1 MNVDKAEIGLLTDAL
16 IRMNLLAAGEE
27 VELTALSGGVSSQI
41 VRIVKGSET
50 FCLKRALPK
59 LKVSSEWIAPVERNV
74 AEVAWLRLV
83 NQIIPGCAPKILGE
97 DRRTFSFAMEY
108 LEPETNP
115 VWKDQLM
122 TGHIDSSVASAL
134 AKRLSSIHAA
144 TAGLATL
151 AREFANDRN
160 FYALRLEPYFSR
172 LAFKYPDLADS
183 MRGLIVTTLSE
194 KRALVHGDVSP
205 KNILISHNGPVL
217 LDAECAC
224 YGDPAFDLAFCL
236 NHFLLKSSFR
246 PASLGS
252 LLECFEA
259 MTATYLSNVNWE
271 SASQLEARAARL
283 LPVLLL
289 ARIDGASPVEYI
301 EAPEERNRIRN
312 FAIPMITRPPE
323 RLATLCDEWS
333 RSRTGA
339 IAS

>member
-122 TGHIDSSVASAL
+122 TGNIDSSVASAL

-151 AREFANDRN
+151 AQEFANDRN

-194 KRALVHGDVSP
+194 KRA
-205 KNILISHNGPVL
+205 
-217 LDAECAC
+217 
-224 YGDPAFDLAFCL
+224 
-236 NHFLLKSSFR
+236 
-246 PASLGS
+246 
-252 LLECFEA
+252 
-259 MTATYLSNVNWE
+259 
-271 SASQLEARAARL
+271 QLEARAARL